1 MTNFERWDR
10 EFRSQ
15 NLFAFNNDDNAL
27 LWLKVRAVCRGKQIG
42 QFCRENSIT
51 LVSKGIA
58 RQNVELFERLEQ
70 EDNAVSLLDNFLR
83 VKTNDWYKAIGIDDT
98 RLKEDLYKIQHY
110 AWGGDQNNS
119 LDKHL
124 VSRYVKV
131 VSHYD
136 ELLKRQGEIALN
148 AWNYVQTSWYNNWT
162 SYLIESLFKRH
173 HKVVAA
179 VGEIKSVDFFIGK
192 YPIDLKVTYFP
203 NQFMEQQLRKR
214 LGSSEISWLRKKA
227 KELSITADS
236 TQSVSQ
242 QLYTLTEKLSELGFE
257 SILDEMKKNRKE
269 VIDEA
274 QKNPVE
280 LMKWLYENQGEMRF
294 GAENRLFIILVDST
308 NIGNSWKMKRAFNII
323 EPKVKTYLDSFND
336 CSLKRINFIYKKNE
350 YKSLADTIF
359 IVK

>member
-1 MTNFERWDR
+1 M
-10 EFRSQ
+10 
-15 NLFAFNNDDNAL
+15 
-27 LWLKVRAVCRGKQIG
+27 
-42 QFCRENSIT
+42 
-51 LVSKGIA
+51 
-58 RQNVELFERLEQ
+58 
-70 EDNAVSLLDNFLR
+70 
-83 VKTNDWYKAIGIDDT
+83 
-98 RLKEDLYKIQHY
+98 
-110 AWGGDQNNS
+110 
-119 LDKHL
+119 
-124 VSRYVKV
+124 
-131 VSHYD
+131 
-136 ELLKRQGEIALN
+136 N

-242 QLYTLTEKLSELGFE
+242 QLYTLTEKLSESGFE

-294 GAENRLFIILVDST
+294 GAENRLFMILVDST